1 MKKIFIWILFWGL
14 SLPAMAQITGDKTSE
29 SYRTSKTEVTLGE
42 TIELIFEVKIAKDWY
57 IYSSDVDPD
66 IGPIPTSFK
75 FESNAGYELVGK
87 VQPINAKKKYDKIW
101 EADIT
106 YFDNK
111 AEFRQKVK
119 ILKADAKIT
128 GSFEFQCCSNVTGQ
142 CLIPETVEFDF
153 GKFKIISNGNKED
166 KGSTTTPKEDKKS
179 GQDDT
184 KANIQEKENKT
195 VKSDNDK
202 IDPNSS
208 ESKEDKGL
216 IENSEAKTTQ
226 PENSGK
232 NAVDFK
238 NITPESANEN
248 TSSLIWFMSL
258 AFLAGLSALLTP
270 CVFPM
275 IPMTVTFF
283 SKNKKKEDLEGL
295 SEEEI
300 RAIERKHRREAIRK
314 ATFYGLSIIL
324 IYTLLGT
331 TVSWINGPGFANWL
345 STHWVPNVFFFL
357 MLVFFAFS
365 FLGMYEIVLPNS
377 WVNNADKQA
386 DKGGYYGIFFM
397 AFTLALV
404 SFSCTGPLVGLILV
418 EAAGGMIVK
427 PILGMFA
434 FSLAIALPFSLFAA
448 FPSWLNSLPKSGGW
462 LNSVKVVL
470 GFLELALA
478 FKFLSIADQVYHW
491 GILDRDIFLSIWIVI
506 FGMIG
511 FYLLGSIRLPHDSPV
526 DKISVPRAALAIVS
540 LAFVVYM
547 VPGLFG
553 APLKQLSGYIPPQ
566 SSLDF
571 DLVTD
576 SEVEMI
582 VAKKLKNSGL
592 TLASQS
598 DGKGIAQAVDFSEVK
613 HANFLKLPHGLE
625 GFFDYQQG
633 VAYAK
638 QVNKPI
644 FIDFTGHG
652 CVNCREMEARVW
664 SDEEVLKRLQ
674 EEYVVIAL
682 YVDDR
687 KTLPENEWYKSE
699 YDQKVK
705 KTIGQQ
711 NADLQIVK
719 FNNNAQP
726 FYTLLDHSG
735 TLLVKPEAYNLN
747 IQNFVDFLDIGVKNF
762 QEKKN
767 IATR

>member
-1 MKKIFIWILFWGL
+1 
-14 SLPAMAQITGDKTSE
+14 
-29 SYRTSKTEVTLGE
+29 
-42 TIELIFEVKIAKDWY
+42 
-57 IYSSDVDPD
+57 
-66 IGPIPTSFK
+66 
-75 FESNAGYELVGK
+75 
-87 VQPINAKKKYDKIW
+87 
-101 EADIT
+101 
-106 YFDNK
+106 
-111 AEFRQKVK
+111 
-119 ILKADAKIT
+119 
-128 GSFEFQCCSNVTGQ
+128 
-142 CLIPETVEFDF
+142 
-153 GKFKIISNGNKED
+153 
-166 KGSTTTPKEDKKS
+166 
-179 GQDDT
+179 
-184 KANIQEKENKT
+184 
-195 VKSDNDK
+195 
-202 IDPNSS
+202 
-208 ESKEDKGL
+208 
-216 IENSEAKTTQ
+216 
-226 PENSGK
+226 
-232 NAVDFK
+232 
-238 NITPESANEN
+238 
-248 TSSLIWFMSL
+248 
-258 AFLAGLSALLTP
+258 
-270 CVFPM
+270 
-275 IPMTVTFF
+275 
-283 SKNKKKEDLEGL
+283 
-295 SEEEI
+295 
-300 RAIERKHRREAIRK
+300 
-314 ATFYGLSIIL
+314 
-324 IYTLLGT
+324 
-331 TVSWINGPGFANWL
+331 
-345 STHWVPNVFFFL
+345 
-357 MLVFFAFS
+357 
-365 FLGMYEIVLPNS
+365 
-377 WVNNADKQA
+377 
-386 DKGGYYGIFFM
+386 
-397 AFTLALV
+397 
-404 SFSCTGPLVGLILV
+404 
-418 EAAGGMIVK
+418 
-427 PILGMFA
+427 
-434 FSLAIALPFSLFAA
+434 
-448 FPSWLNSLPKSGGW
+448 
-462 LNSVKVVL
+462 
-470 GFLELALA
+470 
-478 FKFLSIADQVYHW
+478 
-491 GILDRDIFLSIWIVI
+491 
-506 FGMIG
+506 
-511 FYLLGSIRLPHDSPV
+511 
-526 DKISVPRAALAIVS
+526 
-540 LAFVVYM
+540 M